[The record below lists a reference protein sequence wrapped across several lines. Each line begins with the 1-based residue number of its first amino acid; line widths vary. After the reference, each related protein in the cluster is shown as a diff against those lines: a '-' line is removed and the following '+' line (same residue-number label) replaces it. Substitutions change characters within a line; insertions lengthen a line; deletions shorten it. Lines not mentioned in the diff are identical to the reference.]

1 MNTCWCVGV
10 PVSTVV
16 RRDERAGRGGKQAQ
30 PRSASRRRRHCEGSK
45 SRRSRSLGRPDAVL
59 LSVFRTVNVVAR
71 VGRPPRS
78 VTVVVVAGFGGVGRR
93 VEMNRTNETTLSGG
107 SLGSRV
113 DEERS
118 QLRELM

>member
-1 MNTCWCVGV
+1 VNTCWCVGV

-16 RRDERAGRGGKQAQ
+16 RRDERAGRGGKHSREVRADVAGIAKVQRADG
-30 PRSASRRRRHCEGSK
+30 RCLSAAPTPFSFR
-45 SRRSRSLGRPDAVL
+45 

-93 VEMNRTNETTLSGG
+93 VEMNRTNE
-107 SLGSRV
+107 
-113 DEERS
+113 
-118 QLRELM
+118 